1 MSPEGRPLHSRVA
14 RGIAW
19 KAFSQVVLQASKV
32 VVALI
37 LARLLT
43 PHDYGIAGMVLVFS
57 TLVYVFSDVALG
69 SALVQRRT
77 LTELDRS
84 TVFWTSAAVGSLFTA
99 VGIAASWPLAAFFGE
114 PAVQPLLA
122 ALSLSFV
129 VTALGTTQKALLM
142 RDLDFRRLE
151 LRLIGATFA
160 GAIVGIAAAASGA
173 GAWAIIG
180 QQVTIAV
187 GSTALLWVAS
197 RWRPQLRFSVA
208 SLRSLA
214 GFSGGIFGTRL
225 LFYVSRNADNLLV
238 GRFLGASALGVYA
251 LAYNLMLMPME
262 RLAGPVQEVLFPA
275 FSKMQD
281 QPRRLAA
288 AWLRVN
294 RAIAAVSVPSMLGLI
309 IVAPEFVTV
318 ALGAKWEP
326 AIPVLQILA
335 WAGLL
340 QSLQRLNSSVLQARG
355 RAGTL
360 FGFAALAATLNLA
373 GFAVGLQWG
382 IVGVAAAY
390 AATNTLLQP
399 LYTVLTARSVEIT
412 LAEYLRS
419 LAGVGQ
425 ATVAMGAAVLCA
437 KLLLLDLGAGPAAR
451 LPLLVIVG
459 IAVFL
464 PCCAWRVPELTVDV
478 RRLVR
483 RRPATAKPAAE
494 AQPVMALTHST
505 DG

>member
-1 MSPEGRPLHSRVA
+1 VSAEGRPLRSRVA

-43 PHDYGIAGMVLVFS
+43 PHDFGVAGMVLVFS
-57 TLVYVFSDVALG
+57 TLVFVFSDLALG

-77 LTELDRS
+77 LSELDRS
-84 TVFWTSAAVGSLFTA
+84 TVFWTSAAVGGLFTA
-99 VGIAASWPLAAFFGE
+99 VGVAVSWPLAAFFGE

-122 ALSLSFV
+122 ALSLSFL

-142 RDLDFRRLE
+142 RELDFRRLE

-160 GAIVGIAAAASGA
+160 GAVVGIAAAANGA

-180 QQVTIAV
+180 QQITIAV
-187 GSTALLWVAS
+187 GSTALLWASS
-197 RWRPQLRFSVA
+197 RWRPRLQFSRA

-214 GFSGGIFGTRL
+214 GFSGGVFGTRL
-225 LFYVSRNADNLLV
+225 LFYVSRNADNLLI

-281 QPRRLAA
+281 EPRRMAA

-294 RAIAAVSVPSMLGLI
+294 RAIAAVSLPSMLGLI

-318 ALGAKWEP
+318 ALGEKWEP
-326 AIPVLQILA
+326 AIPVVQILA

-360 FGFAALAATLNLA
+360 FGFALLAAALNLV
-373 GFAVGLQWG
+373 GFAVAVQSGV
-382 IVGVAAAY
+382 VGVAVAY
-390 AATNTLLQP
+390 AITNTLLQP
-399 LYTVLTARSVEIT
+399 LYTVLTARSVQIT
-412 LAEYLRS
+412 LAECLRS
-419 LAGVGQ
+419 LTGVVQ
-425 ATVAMGAAVLCA
+425 ATAAMGAAVVAA
-437 KLLLLDLGAGPAAR
+437 KLLLLDLDVGPAVR
-451 LPLLVIVG
+451 LPLLAGLG

-464 PCCAWRVPELTVDV
+464 PCCAWRVPELTADIQ
-478 RRLVR
+478 RLLR
-483 RRPATAKPAAE
+483 RRPPAVKPALE
-494 AQPVMALTHST
+494 AHPSLP
-505 DG
+505 